1 MPKDKPSM
9 TARKVASDFLF
20 VVEDPETAKLAPAG
34 SVAATYELLGAAG
47 ILKPWMVSLIKASW
61 YQRFGRAI
69 EKPILHGQMLHL
81 VLRKRFLDDEVREAI
96 ATGATQVLVVGGGY
110 DTLCLRLAAEFP
122 EVTFLELDHP
132 PTHQSKA
139 EAVQAIG
146 ASRLNLHLQGVD
158 LSERSLS
165 EFLEESDLWDS
176 NAKSAVVAE
185 GVLMYLDEADVA
197 AFLAAVRSASAIGSR
212 VLVTYIH
219 EKGMGRESLGW
230 LGSVLTVFLKLVG
243 EPFRWGVGEEGIE
256 RFLTTRG
263 FRVLGE
269 SRRFDLKQRYLDP
282 AGHGDWVVARLE
294 RVVAAQTAGFSA
306 S

>member
-1 MPKDKPSM
+1 M

-20 VVEDPETAKLAPAG
+20 VVEDPETARLAPPG

-47 ILKPWMVSLIKASW
+47 MLKPWMVSLIKASW